1 MNNKVHSG
9 ERIKELL
16 EIFRISQQEF
26 AERTHIDKA
35 TVSLY
40 VNKKREPKQINI
52 TAIADAFNVDP
63 AWVMGLDVPMN
74 KNLDI
79 SINSKDTSF
88 FIEFEQMPDEIKK
101 QVEAYAKFL
110 MKSNK
115 EK

>member
-16 EIFRISQQEF
+16 DIFGISQQEF

-52 TAIADAFNVDP
+52 TSIADAFNVDP
-63 AWVMGLDVPMN
+63 AWVMGLDVPMS
-74 KNLDI
+74 KNVDV
-79 SINSKDTSF
+79 SSDTDNVSF
-88 FIEFEQMPDEIKK
+88 LIEFEKMPKEVRDVI
-101 QVEAYAKFL
+101 EAYAKFL
-110 MKSNK
+110 MKEYK